1 MILTVHVGKQDQRS
15 LIICQ
20 GHTAQERVGL
30 KSKPPNRLLLPKS
43 PSPDPTKLKNME
55 TRREGKGRG
64 MRRVEKDFRGRP

>member
-1 MILTVHVGKQDQRS
+1 MLAAPLRGEQFNWD
-15 LIICQ
+15 
-20 GHTAQERVGL
+20 TAQERVGL

-43 PSPDPTKLKNME
+43 SSPDPTKLKNME